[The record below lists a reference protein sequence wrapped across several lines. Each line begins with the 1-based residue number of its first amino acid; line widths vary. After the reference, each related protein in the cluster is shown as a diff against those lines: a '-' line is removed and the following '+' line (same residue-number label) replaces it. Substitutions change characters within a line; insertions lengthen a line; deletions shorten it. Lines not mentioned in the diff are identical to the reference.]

1 MTAIDEP
8 THILVVDD
16 SPTNL
21 RILSQILSERGYH
34 VRAVTSGARALAS
47 VELTPPDLVLLD
59 IRMPDMDGYAV
70 CEQLKATPK
79 TADIP
84 VLFISALD
92 DVQDKMKAFAAGGV
106 DYITKPFQLEE
117 VMARVQ
123 THLALRQLQRNLQ
136 AAHDR
141 MAQELALAAQ
151 VQASFMHKTLPE
163 IPGWQLAVALVPTRL
178 TSGDFYD
185 TVVLPDGS
193 FGLLIAD
200 VMDKGVGAALYM
212 AMSSALLRAYALEH
226 PHHPELVCQAVNA
239 RLLEYTTADQ
249 FLTVFLG
256 MLDPASKLLKRTG
269 APLGMLEDA
278 AWRLQQVQLQP
289 GDCLVL
295 YTDGVTE
302 AASANDESF
311 GLERLRCVVQ
321 EQAGQPATGVREAIL
336 AAVQQFT
343 AGVQLT
349 DDIALIVLVR
359 DTSSSWPTTRS
370 GRRVSRRKR
379 RAWRLSL
386 ATAWSPSTTSAVRR
400 FPAWPPNRSS
410 TCCRWCG
417 RSKRSTRST
426 RAWKR
431 WATRRAANSAFPGV
445 VTSPRARVPS
455 AAITSTFLLS
465 ITPTSR
471 AI

>member
-1 MTAIDEP
+1 
-8 THILVVDD
+8 
-16 SPTNL
+16 
-21 RILSQILSERGYH
+21 

-256 MLDPASKLLKRTG
+256 MLDPASNTLVYANAGHNPPLLLSPSGQAAPQLLKRTG

-336 AAVQQFT
+336 AAVQEFT

-359 DTSSSWPTTRS
+359 DQAEIFAARTTRHD
-370 GRRVSRRKR
+370 R
-379 RAWRLSL
+379 
-386 ATAWSPSTTSAVRR
+386 
-400 FPAWPPNRSS
+400 
-410 TCCRWCG
+410 
-417 RSKRSTRST
+417 
-426 RAWKR
+426 
-431 WATRRAANSAFPGV
+431 
-445 VTSPRARVPS
+445 
-455 AAITSTFLLS
+455 I
-465 ITPTSR
+465 PT
-471 AI
+471 